1 MDIVVSE
8 DVETEFLQDI
18 ACILADRDYQKLSN
32 YVQHKNT
39 TRLMHSL
46 NVAYVSWK
54 LARKIG
60 CDARTAARIGM
71 LHDFCLYDFRE
82 KAEEAQVFHHPKVAA
97 RMSQE
102 RFQITDKEKQA
113 ILSHMFPLG
122 PIPTSKEAWIISFAD
137 KMCAVTER
145 FHNNIALALKN
156 RIQVNA
162 A

>member
-1 MDIVVSE
+1 MDIIVSE
-8 DVETEFLQDI
+8 DVEAEFLQDI
-18 ACILADRDYQKLSN
+18 GCILADSDFQKLSG

-39 TRLMHSL
+39 TRLMHSI
-46 NVAYVSWK
+46 NVAYISWRLSK
-54 LARKIG
+54 KMG

-82 KAEEAQVFHHPKVAA
+82 KAGEAQVFHHPKVAA
-97 RMSQE
+97 KMSQE
-102 RFQITDKEKQA
+102 RFEITDKEKQA

-122 PIPTSKEAWIISFAD
+122 PVPTSKEAWIISFAD

-145 FHNNIALALKN
+145 FSIGIALSRKN
-156 RIQVNA
+156 RVQVHA

>member
-1 MDIVVSE
+1 MDIVISE
-8 DVETEFLQDI
+8 DVEVEFLKDI
-18 ACILADRDYQKLSN
+18 ACILADSDYQKLSN

-54 LARKIG
+54 LAKKIG

-145 FHNNIALALKN
+145 FHINIALARKN

>member
-113 ILSHMFPLG
+113 ILSHMGPLG

-145 FHNNIALALKN
+145 FHINIALARKN

>member
-1 MDIVVSE
+1 MFPGSWPERLAATRELLHVS
-8 DVETEFLQDI
+8 
-18 ACILADRDYQKLSN
+18 
-32 YVQHKNT
+32 
-39 TRLMHSL
+39 
-46 NVAYVSWK
+46 
-54 LARKIG
+54 G
-60 CDARTAARIGM
+60 CYMT
-71 LHDFCLYDFRE
+71 FRE

-145 FHNNIALALKN
+145 FHINIALARKN

>member
-60 CDARTAARIGM
+60 CDARTAARI
-71 LHDFCLYDFRE
+71 
-82 KAEEAQVFHHPKVAA
+82 Q
-97 RMSQE
+97 
-102 RFQITDKEKQA
+102 
-113 ILSHMFPLG
+113 
-122 PIPTSKEAWIISFAD
+122 
-137 KMCAVTER
+137 
-145 FHNNIALALKN
+145 
-156 RIQVNA
+156 
-162 A
+162 

>member
-1 MDIVVSE
+1 MDIIVSE
-8 DVETEFLQDI
+8 DVEAEFLKDI
-18 ACILADRDYQKLSN
+18 ECILADSDFRKLSR

-46 NVAYVSWK
+46 NVAYISWK
-54 LARKIG
+54 LAKKMG
-60 CDARTAARIGM
+60 CEARTAARIGM

-82 KAEEAQVFHHPKVAA
+82 KTEEAQVFHHPKVAA
-97 RMSQE
+97 KMSQE
-102 RFQITDKEKQA
+102 HFDISNKEKKA

-122 PIPTSKEAWIISFAD
+122 PMPTSKEAWIISFAD

-145 FHNNIALALKN
+145 FSIDIALSKKN

>member
-1 MDIVVSE
+1 MDIIVSE
-8 DVETEFLQDI
+8 DVEAEFQQDI
-18 ACILADRDYQKLSN
+18 ACILADSDYQKLSN

-54 LARKIG
+54 LARKTG
-60 CDARTAARIGM
+60 CDARSAARIGM

-82 KAEEAQVFHHPKVAA
+82 KTEEAQVFHHPKVAA

-102 RFQITDKEKQA
+102 HFQITDKEKQA

-122 PIPTSKEAWIISFAD
+122 PMPTSKEAWIISFAD

-145 FHNNIALALKN
+145 FHINIALARKN
-156 RIQVNA
+156 RVRVNA

>member
-1 MDIVVSE
+1 M
-8 DVETEFLQDI
+8 QDI

-145 FHNNIALALKN
+145 FHINIALARKN

>member
-145 FHNNIALALKN
+145 FHINIALARKN

>member
-1 MDIVVSE
+1 MDIVISE

-18 ACILADRDYQKLSN
+18 AGILADRDYQKLSN

-137 KMCAVTER
+137 KMCALTER
-145 FHNNIALALKN
+145 FHINIALARKN

>member
-1 MDIVVSE
+1 MDIVVSQ
-8 DVETEFLQDI
+8 DVEAEFLQDI
-18 ACILADRDYQKLSN
+18 SCILADREYQKLSN

-39 TRLMHSL
+39 TRLMHSI

-54 LARKIG
+54 LARKMG
-60 CDARTAARIGM
+60 CDAKSAARIGM

-82 KAEEAQVFHHPKVAA
+82 KADEAQVFHHPKVAA
-97 RMSQE
+97 QMSQE
-102 RFQITDKEKQA
+102 RFQITDKERQA

-122 PIPTSKEAWIISFAD
+122 PMPTSKEAWIISFAD

-145 FHNNIALALKN
+145 FHIHIALARKN